1 MFIFNMNGDI
11 KYIGKLDPEK
21 FNSPEGIPFFDKG
34 DLLISNEGEASPPNS
49 LRFNYKLNY

>member
-1 MFIFNMNGDI
+1 MNGDT

-21 FNSPEGIPFFDKG
+21 FNSPEGITFFDKG